1 MRPIL
6 QMQYQISSSEIG
18 DMDLKT
24 IHMYSIDHNNTKI
37 LVLKRV
43 FKEMMISSMLE
54 KEVEFLP

>member
-1 MRPIL
+1 
-6 QMQYQISSSEIG
+6 MQYQISSSEIG

-24 IHMYSIDHNNTKI
+24 IHLYSIDHNNTKI
-37 LVLKRV
+37 LGLKRV